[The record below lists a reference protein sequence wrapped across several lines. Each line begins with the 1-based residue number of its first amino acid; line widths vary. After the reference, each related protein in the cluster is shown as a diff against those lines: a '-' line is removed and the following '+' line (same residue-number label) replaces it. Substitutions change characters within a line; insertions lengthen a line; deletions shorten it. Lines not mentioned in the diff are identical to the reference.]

1 MSSDFKEVKENL
13 SSPMP
18 YQWRVKTF
26 YPKGKAGSLPD
37 GTKGQFLAYID
48 ARDVYDRLDAVVG
61 PDNWQDK
68 LGEGYPDGSVGVSI
82 GIKIGEEW
90 VWKSDVG
97 YPNSDQDEELM
108 KSAASDAIKRAA
120 VHWGIGRFLYALDP
134 IWVEVDRWGKPLKP
148 ITQGRATVPA
158 TAAPA
163 QAGQSVRPA
172 TSAPARPAPAPRS
185 APPAAEDD
193 HECEIVGCS
202 NVVEG
207 RWVAKS
213 KRDHNGR
220 VLCWTHSKEAATGGG
235 EREKEGYD
243 RPSIQDEADEW
254 DSLMMR
260 EGLA

>member
-1 MSSDFKEVKENL
+1 MAFDLSELKEKL
-13 SSPMP
+13 AAPME
-18 YQWRVKTF
+18 YQWRVKSF
-26 YPKGKAGSLPD
+26 SPKAKPPHLAP

-48 ARDVYDRLDAVVG
+48 ARDVYDRLDEVVG

-68 LGEGYPDGSVGVSI
+68 IGEVYADGSVQASI
-82 GIKIGEEW
+82 GIKINDEW
-90 VWKSDVG
+90 VWKTDVG
-97 YPNSDQDEELM
+97 YPNSDQDEEPM
-108 KSAASDAIKRAA
+108 KSAISDAIKRAA

-134 IWVEVDRWGKPLKP
+134 KWVEVDNWGKPLKP
-148 ITQGRATVPA
+148 LTQGRSAAPA

-163 QAGQSVRPA
+163 QAGQSVRPPA
-172 TSAPARPAPAPRS
+172 SSQARPTPAPRPAPPVS
-185 APPAAEDD
+185 EDD
-193 HECEIVGCS
+193 HECEVVGCS

-220 VLCWTHSKEAATGGG
+220 VLCWTHSKEAAGGG

-260 EGLA
+260 EAA